1 MTLEEFKESYQKT
14 EKVRDICAQL
24 VYDQAKISLKGL
36 EGSGRAVVADAVI
49 QTHKGFHLFI
59 LSDKEEA
66 AFFFNDLQNLNKNAQ
81 TYFFFPHSYKVPYQ
95 FEQIDNANVVSRAEV
110 MDRVNRGNNSV
121 IVTYPQAIFEK
132 VITKKNFAKN
142 IMEIKKGVEYSIDFI
157 NELLIEH
164 GFEKVDFVYEPG
176 QFAVRG
182 GIVDIFS
189 FSNDEP
195 FRVEFFGDEVES
207 IRTFNPV
214 NQLSIK
220 SLQRFSVV
228 PNIQTYKSEE
238 KRETLL
244 EFISSKS
251 TVWIKDFATIK
262 GTLDVEYK
270 KALDIYENLPES
282 PVQHTPPI
290 DLYFE
295 KNQFVK
301 QIQEFTLIEFGTKD
315 YFSGTSA
322 ESSMGSS
329 ATLGVQT
336 GKNSELRADKSDF
349 ERSREA
355 RFEFNQKVQPAF
367 NKNFELLIKDLTEK
381 KAAKYENFILSN
393 QNKQIERIYSIFEDL
408 ESSVTFTTLN
418 MSLNEGFIDNDL
430 QYTCYTDHQI
440 FERYHRFR
448 LKEGYRKNQQ
458 ALTLKEIYN
467 LQKGDYVTHIDH
479 GIGKFSGLELIDVN
493 GKPQETIRLVYKDND
508 VLYVSIHSLHRI
520 SKYTGKD
527 GTQPKMN
534 KIGSPAWTNTKNKTK
549 AKVKEIAYDLI
560 KLYAKR
566 KAEKGFAFAPD
577 NYLQNELEASFI
589 YEDTPD
595 QLKATI
601 KVKEDMESESP
612 MDRLVCGDVGFGK
625 TEIAIRAAFKAV
637 CDSKQVAVLV
647 PTTILSLQ
655 HAKTFKK
662 RLEGFPCNVDYVNR
676 FKSQKQITESLK
688 KLKSGETDIIIGT
701 HKLVGKKTEFHDLG
715 LIIIDEEQKFGVGT
729 KDKLKLFKASVDTLT
744 LTATPIPRTLQFSLM
759 GARDLSI
766 INTPPPNRQPVDT
779 EMIGLNEEIIRDAI
793 SFEVQRGGQVYF
805 VHNRVQNIHE
815 VAGMIQRLCP
825 GVRIAIGHGQMDG
838 KKLEKIMVGFMDGQF
853 DVLIATTIIE
863 SGIDVPNANTIIINQ
878 AQNFG
883 LSDLHQM
890 RGRVGRSNKKAFCYL
905 ISPPVHL
912 LPSDSRKRL
921 EAVAQFSD
929 LGSGFNIA
937 MRDLDIRGAGNLLG
951 GEQSGFISDIG
962 FEMYQKILNEAIQEL
977 KEEEFKHLF
986 VEDKSVDKMEFVE
999 DCILET
1005 DLELLIPD
1013 DYVNQVAERLM
1024 LYQDLDN
1031 TKNQE
1036 ELDNYRI
1043 GLEDRF
1049 GPLPEVV
1056 EELIKS
1062 IHLRWLAKS
1071 IGFEKL
1077 VIKSNKMIGY
1087 FVSKKDSPYYQSS
1100 IFTQVLNFI
1109 QTNPADVKMNERND
1123 KLRLIYANV
1132 KTISKAIEN
1141 LERIGVKMKYL
1152 KEMVSEE
1159 DAEEN

>member
-1 MTLEEFKESYQKT
+1 MTIEEFKSAYQQT

-24 VYDQAKISLKGL
+24 VYDQVKISIEGL
-36 EGSGRAVVADAVI
+36 EGSGRSVVSDAI
-49 QTHKGFHLFI
+49 LQNHKGFHLFI

-66 AFFFNDLQNLNKNAQ
+66 AFFYNDLVQLNKRASNI
-81 TYFFFPHSYKVPYQ
+81 FFYPHSYKVPYQ
-95 FEQIDNANVVSRAEV
+95 FEEIDNANVVSRAEV

-121 IVTYPQAIFEK
+121 IVTYPRALFEK
-132 VITKKNFAKN
+132 VITKRQFAKN
-142 IMEIKKGVEYSIDFI
+142 ILEIKSGVEYSIDFI

-164 GFEKVDFVYEPG
+164 EFEKVDFVYEPG

-195 FRVEFFGDEVES
+195 YRVEFFGDEVES

-220 SLQRFSVV
+220 TLTRFSVV
-228 PNIQTYKSEE
+228 PNVQRFKSEE
-238 KRETLL
+238 KRETFL
-244 EFISSKS
+244 EFVPNKTVVWMKDYKS
-251 TVWIKDFATIK
+251 IQ
-262 GTLDVEYK
+262 GTLDEEYK
-270 KALDIYENLPES
+270 KAIEIYNNLPES
-282 PVQHTPPI
+282 AVSHTPPI
-290 DLYFE
+290 ELYFE
-295 KNQFVK
+295 KNQFAA
-301 QIQEFTLIEFGTKD
+301 QIEQYRTVEFGT
-315 YFSGTSA
+315 TSYLGAGA
-322 ESSMGSS
+322 EQS
-329 ATLGVQT
+329 
-336 GKNSELRADKSDF
+336 F
-349 ERSREA
+349 EIS
-355 RFEFNQKVQPAF
+355 FNQKVQPAF
-367 NKNFELLIKDLTEK
+367 NKNFELLIEDFKGKEQDRFTNMIVSSQ
-381 KAAKYENFILSN
+381 A
-393 QNKQIERIYSIFEDL
+393 KQIERIYSIFEDL
-408 ESSVTFTTLN
+408 KSSVQFVTLN
-418 MSLNEGFIDNDL
+418 FALTEGFVDHDL
-430 QYTCYTDHQI
+430 KFTCYTDHQI

-534 KIGSPAWTNTKNKTK
+534 KIGSPQWNKTKQKTK

-560 KLYAKR
+560 QLYAKR
-566 KAEKGFAFAPD
+566 KQESGFAFSPD
-577 NYLQNELEASFI
+577 NYLQTELEASFV

-601 KVKEDMESESP
+601 AVKEDMESQSP

-655 HAKTFKK
+655 HYKTFKK
-662 RLEGFPCNVDYVNR
+662 RLEGFPCTVDYVNR
-676 FKSQKQITESLK
+676 FRSQKQITQSLK
-688 KLKSGETDIIIGT
+688 DLKEGKTDIIIGT
-701 HKLVGKKTEFHDLG
+701 HKLVSEKVKFHDLG
-715 LIIIDEEQKFGVGT
+715 LMIIDEEQKFGVGV
-729 KDKLKLFKASVDTLT
+729 KDKLKTFKATVDTLT

-779 EMIGLNEEIIRDAI
+779 EIIGLNEEIIRDAV
-793 SFEVQRGGQVYF
+793 SYEVQRGGQVYF

-825 GVRIAIGHGQMDG
+825 GVRIGIGHGQMDG
-838 KKLEKIMVGFMDGQF
+838 KKLEQIMVGFMDNQY

-905 ISPPVHL
+905 IAPPLHL

-962 FEMYQKILNEAIQEL
+962 FEMYQKILNEAVQEL
-977 KEEEFKHLF
+977 REEEFKHLYT
-986 VEDKSVDKMEFVE
+986 EDKSVDEMEFVQ

-1013 DYVNQVAERLM
+1013 TYVNQVAERLM
-1024 LYQDLDN
+1024 LYQELDN
-1031 TKNQE
+1031 TKNRE
-1036 ELDNYRI
+1036 ELENYKA
-1043 GLEDRF
+1043 GLQDRF
-1049 GPLPEVV
+1049 GEIPDVV
-1056 EELIKS
+1056 NELIRS
-1062 IHLRWLAKS
+1062 IELRWLAKE

-1087 FVSKKDSPYYQSS
+1087 FVSKQDSPYYQSS
-1100 IFTQVLNFI
+1100 KFTKVLGFI
-1109 QTNPADVKMNERND
+1109 QTNPSDVKMNERNN
-1123 KLRLIYANV
+1123 KLRLIYAKVNGV
-1132 KTISKAIEN
+1132 SDAVRH
-1141 LERIGVKMKYL
+1141 LERIGIG
-1152 KEMVSEE
+1152 
-1159 DAEEN
+1159 

>member
-1 MTLEEFKESYQKT
+1 MTLEEFREAFQQT
-14 EKVRDICAQL
+14 EKVRDISAQL
-24 VYDQAKISLKGL
+24 VYDEARVSVKGL
-36 EGSGRAVVADAVI
+36 EGSGRSIIADAVI
-49 QTHKGFHLFI
+49 QNYKGFHLFI
-59 LSDKEEA
+59 LQDKEEA
-66 AFFFNDLQNLNKNAQ
+66 AFFFNDIQNLNKKAQ
-81 TYFFFPHSYKVPYQ
+81 NIFFFPHSYKAPYQ
-95 FEQIDNANVVSRAEV
+95 FEEIDNANVVSRAEV
-110 MDRVNRGNNSV
+110 MDRMNRGNNSV
-121 IVTYPQAIFEK
+121 IVTYPQALFEK
-132 VITKKNFAKN
+132 VITKRQFAKN
-142 IMEIKKGVEYSIDFI
+142 IMEIKRGVEYSIDFI

-195 FRVEFFGDEVES
+195 YRVEFFGDEVES

-220 SLQRFSVV
+220 TLSRFTVV
-228 PNIQTYKSEE
+228 PNIQQFKTEE
-238 KRETLL
+238 KRETML
-244 EFISSKS
+244 EFVPNK
-251 TVWIKDFATIK
+251 TVIWLKDYRTVK

-270 KALDIYENLPES
+270 KALDIYQDLPES
-282 PVQHTPPI
+282 PVNHSPPI
-290 DLYFE
+290 ELYFE
-295 KNQFVK
+295 KNQFEE
-301 QIQEFTLIEFGTKD
+301 QIKGFRVIEFGSQD
-315 YFSGTSA
+315 YFSTSTDA
-322 ESSMGSS
+322 QSPI
-329 ATLGVQT
+329 QF
-336 GKNSELRADKSDF
+336 D
-349 ERSREA
+349 
-355 RFEFNQKVQPAF
+355 QKIQPAF
-367 NKNFELLIKDLTEK
+367 NKNFELLIKDLTER
-381 KAAKYENFILSN
+381 KAAKYENFIISN

-408 ESSVTFTTLN
+408 ESNVTFTTLN
-418 MSLNEGFIDNDL
+418 TSLNEGFIDNDL
-430 QYTCYTDHQI
+430 KFVCYTDHQI

-479 GIGKFSGLELIDVN
+479 GVGKFSGLELIDVN
-493 GKPQETIRLVYKDND
+493 GKPQEAIRLIYKDND

-527 GTQPKMN
+527 GTKPKMN
-534 KIGSPAWTNTKNKTK
+534 KIGSPVWNNAKKKTK

-560 KLYAKR
+560 KLYAQR
-566 KAEKGFAFAPD
+566 KAEKGFAFSPD

-595 QLKATI
+595 QLKSTLD
-601 KVKEDMESESP
+601 VKEDMESESP
-612 MDRLVCGDVGFGK
+612 MDRLICGDVGFGK

-637 CDSKQVAVLV
+637 CDNKQVAVLV

-655 HAKTFKK
+655 HFKTFKK
-662 RLEGFPCNVDYVNR
+662 RLEDFPCTIDYVNR
-676 FKSQKQITESLK
+676 FRSQKQITQALK
-688 KLKSGETDIIIGT
+688 DLKSGKTDIIIGT
-701 HKLVGKKTEFHDLG
+701 HKLVGKKTEFKDLG

-729 KDKLKLFKASVDTLT
+729 KDKLKTFKASVDTLT

-779 EMIGLNEEIIRDAI
+779 EIIGLNEEIIRDAI
-793 SFEVQRGGQVYF
+793 SYETQRGGQVYF

-815 VAGMIQRLCP
+815 VAGMVQRLCP
-825 GVRIAIGHGQMDG
+825 GVRVGIGHGQMDG
-838 KKLEKIMVGFMDGQF
+838 KKLENVMVGFMDGQY

-863 SGIDVPNANTIIINQ
+863 SGIDVANANTIIINQ

-905 ISPPVHL
+905 IAPPLHL
-912 LPSDSRKRL
+912 LPSDARKRL

-977 KEEEFKHLF
+977 REEEFKHLF
-986 VEDKSVDKMEFVE
+986 VEDKSVDDMEFVE

-1013 DYVNQVAERLM
+1013 TYVNKVTERLM
-1024 LYQDLDN
+1024 LYQELDN

-1036 ELDNYRI
+1036 ELDNFKL

-1049 GPLPEVV
+1049 GALPDVV

-1062 IHLRWLAKS
+1062 IHLRWMAKS

-1077 VIKSNKMIGY
+1077 VIKSGKMIGY

-1109 QTNPADVKMNERND
+1109 QTNPPDVKMNERND
-1123 KLRLIYANV
+1123 KLRLIFSNV
-1132 KTISKAIEN
+1132 RSVSKAIEN
-1141 LERIGVKMKYL
+1141 LERIGVRVKHL
-1152 KEMVSEE
+1152 KPSEE
-1159 DAEEN
+1159 TEH

>member
-1 MTLEEFKESYQKT
+1 MTVEEFRLAYQET

-24 VYDQAKISLKGL
+24 AYDQAKISLKGL
-36 EGSGRAVVADAVI
+36 VGSGHSILTDAVI
-49 QTHKGFHLFI
+49 QKNKGFHLLI
-59 LSDKEEA
+59 LSNKEEA
-66 AFFFNDLQNLNKNAQ
+66 AFFFNDLTNINKKATNI
-81 TYFFFPHSYKVPYQ
+81 FFYPHSYKAPYQ
-95 FEQIDNANVVSRAEV
+95 FEEIDNANVVSRAEV
-110 MDRVNRGNNSV
+110 MERVNKGNDSI
-121 IVTYPQAIFEK
+121 IVTYPKAIFEK
-132 VITKKNFAKN
+132 VITKKQFAKSL
-142 IMEIKKGVEYSIDFI
+142 MEIKRGVEYSIDFI

-164 GFEKVDFVYEPG
+164 EFEKVDFVYEPG

-195 FRVEFFGDEVES
+195 YRVEFFGDEVES

-220 SLQRFSVV
+220 TMSRLTVV
-228 PNIQTYKSEE
+228 PNVQLYKSEE
-238 KRETLL
+238 RRETLL
-244 EFISSKS
+244 EFVPNK
-251 TVWIKDFATIK
+251 TVVWMKDFKSIR
-262 GTLDVEYK
+262 GTLEVEYQ
-270 KALDIYENLPES
+270 KALEIFENLPES

-290 DLYFE
+290 ELYFE
-295 KNQFVK
+295 KNQFTS
-301 QIQEFTLIEFGTKD
+301 QIEPYRIIEFGT
-315 YFSGTSA
+315 
-322 ESSMGSS
+322 
-329 ATLGVQT
+329 
-336 GKNSELRADKSDF
+336 ADHFKG
-349 ERSREA
+349 ER
-355 RFEFNQKVQPAF
+355 FNFDQKVQPAF
-367 NKNFELLIKDLTEK
+367 NKNFEMLISDFREK
-381 KAAKYENFILSN
+381 EQARYTNMIVSSQA
-393 QNKQIERIYSIFEDL
+393 KQIERIYSIFDDMQ
-408 ESSVTFTTLN
+408 SSVTFVTLN
-418 MSLNEGFIDNDL
+418 FALNEGFIDNDMKFV
-430 QYTCYTDHQI
+430 CYTDHQI

-493 GKPQETIRLVYKDND
+493 GKPQEAIRLVYKDND

-527 GTQPKMN
+527 GTQPKMH
-534 KIGSPAWTNTKNKTK
+534 KIGSPAWNKTK
-549 AKVKEIAYDLI
+549 QKTKSKVKEIAYDLI

-566 KAEKGFAFAPD
+566 KQEKGFSFSPD
-577 NYLQNELEASFI
+577 NYLQNELEASFM

-601 KVKEDMESESP
+601 AVKEDMEAQAP

-637 CDSKQVAVLV
+637 CDSKQVAILV

-655 HAKTFKK
+655 HYKTFKK
-662 RLEGFPCNVDYVNR
+662 RFEGFPCTVDYVNR

-688 KLKSGETDIIIGT
+688 NLAAGKTDIIIGT
-701 HKLVGKKTEFHDLG
+701 HKLVSDKVKFHDLG
-715 LIIIDEEQKFGVGT
+715 LMIIDEEQKFGVGV

-779 EMIGLNEEIIRDAI
+779 EIIGLNEEIIRDAI
-793 SFEVQRGGQVYF
+793 TYETQRGGQVF
-805 VHNRVQNIHE
+805 FIHNRVQNIHE

-825 GVRIAIGHGQMDG
+825 GVRIAVGHGQMDG
-838 KKLEKIMVGFMDGQF
+838 KKLEDIMMGFMEGQY

-863 SGIDVPNANTIIINQ
+863 SGIDVSNANTIIINQ

-890 RGRVGRSNKKAFCYL
+890 RGRVGRSNRKAFCYL
-905 ISPPVHL
+905 VAPPLHL
-912 LPSDSRKRL
+912 LTSDSRKRL

-929 LGSGFNIA
+929 LGSGFNIS

-962 FEMYQKILNEAIQEL
+962 FEMYQKILNEALQEL
-977 KEEEFKHLF
+977 REDEFADLF
-986 VEDKSVDKMEFVE
+986 TEDSSVDGMEFVQ

-1013 DYVNQVAERLM
+1013 TYVNQVAERLM

-1031 TKNQE
+1031 TKTLEQ
-1036 ELDNYRI
+1036 LRVYRE

-1049 GPLPEVV
+1049 GEIPEVV
-1056 EELIKS
+1056 DELIKS
-1062 IHLRWLAKS
+1062 IELRWMAKK

-1077 VIKSNKMIGY
+1077 VIKSNKMLGY
-1087 FVSKKDSPYYQSS
+1087 FVAKQTSPFYQSS
-1100 IFTQVLNFI
+1100 TFTQVLTFI
-1109 QTNPADVKMNERND
+1109 QTNPLGVKMNERND
-1123 KLRLIYANV
+1123 KLRLIFDNV
-1132 KTISKAIEN
+1132 DGISSAIRN
-1141 LERIGVKMKYL
+1141 LNRIGVNINTGERKQ
-1152 KEMVSEE
+1152 ESNNI
-1159 DAEEN
+1159 D